1 MPKTRVFI
9 RVYKKGIGEVRS
21 QQEYQRELA
30 VSLIKSVGF
39 DSAVDC
45 ALQNHWQGVL
55 AQIFSLPN
63 EIFVEDGEIHAL
75 RSKAIRLGA

>member
-1 MPKTRVFI
+1 MPKTRVFSS
-9 RVYKKGIGEVRS
+9 VYKKGIGEVRS

-45 ALQNHWQGVL
+45 AMQNHWQGVL
-55 AQIFSLPN
+55 AQLFSLPK
-63 EIFVEDGEIHAL
+63 EILVEDGETPAL
-75 RSKAIRLGA
+75 RAKALRPGV

>member
-9 RVYKKGIGEVRS
+9 SVYKKGIGEVRS

-30 VSLIKSVGF
+30 VSLMKSVGF

-55 AQIFSLPN
+55 AQLFSLPR
-63 EIFVEDGEIHAL
+63 EILVEDGGTHVL
-75 RSKAIRLGA
+75 RSKAFRPGV